1 MDWRIF
7 RNFENDNSAHGSSI
21 SLQLQWI
28 LLSPPLPL
36 LISFLHTNF
45 HKISAL
51 IFSSVMMS
59 FTLLL
64 VVLLVNFRRLA
75 TFPLRRFRTSSDTR
89 LSRKIEETRLYDR
102 ILPSDFCTDSVVMFI
117 LTVIMKYFNSYID
130 TRDVKNLFLILIKN
144 RFSE

>member
-1 MDWRIF
+1 MIIRHMARPYLYNCNEF
-7 RNFENDNSAHGSSI
+7 
-21 SLQLQWI
+21 SLP
-28 LLSPPLPL
+28 PPLPL

-102 ILPSDFCTDSVVMFI
+102 ILPSDFCADSVVMFI

>member
-1 MDWRIF
+1 MARPYLYDYNCNEF
-7 RNFENDNSAHGSSI
+7 Y
-21 SLQLQWI
+21 
-28 LLSPPLPL
+28 PPLL
-36 LISFLHTNF
+36 LISLLHTNF

-89 LSRKIEETRLYDR
+89 LSRKIEGTRLYDR
-102 ILPSDFCTDSVVMFI
+102 ILPSDSCADPVITFI
-117 LTVIMKYFNSYID
+117 P
-130 TRDVKNLFLILIKN
+130 
-144 RFSE
+144 